1 MNKFLLTVGIMLTS
15 FSTYAN
21 SNCFGSDTMY
31 TCNDYK
37 TGNTYNVSKFGGST
51 QVQARNSRT
60 GSTWSQNTQTY
71 GNQSHTTGRD
81 QNGNTWRHN
90 TNQVGN
96 TQYYNGS
103 DSNGNY
109 YNGSCGALG
118 CVTNRMNNQYLSK

>member
-1 MNKFLLTVGIMLTS
+1 MGEEMKKILLTAGLVCASIS
-15 FSTYAN
+15 AFAAD
-21 SNCFGSDTMY
+21 NCFGTENMY

-37 TGNTYNVSKFGGST
+37 TGNTYNVSKFGGNT

-71 GNQSHTTGRD
+71 GDQSHTTGRD
-81 QNGNTWRHN
+81 RDGNTWRHN

-96 TQYYNGS
+96 TQYYNGN

-109 YNGSCGALG
+109 YNGNCNPYGG
-118 CVTNRMNNQYLSK
+118 CTTNKNKR